1 MARATAIGELDLATI
16 RDVAKRAG
24 VAISTASAALNR
36 SAPVSADV
44 IAKVEAAVRELG
56 YIPHAAAQSLRS
68 GQSRLIGL
76 IVPSITNP
84 HFAAVARIIEN
95 VCLNAGYLSMVFSTG
110 QDSERENQILR
121 LLRQQRVAGL
131 IIIPTRSD
139 AEHGERLRSE
149 IHVPTVLLDM
159 YVEGLAYNVVKL
171 DNVAATRMATEHL
184 IGLGHRRIAVLTG
197 IAELATSRDRL
208 AGYLEAH
215 RDAGLDVDPD
225 MLLKGDYEQSLAA
238 QSVAAAMRS
247 VNPPTALLSISNMM
261 TLGALHALHDLG
273 LAAPA
278 DLSIVGID
286 DFDFAELLAPPLTV
300 VRVPLA
306 PMAERAIEIMLD
318 LIAGRRRASSQTD
331 LFFPELV
338 IRGSTTPA
346 GGRASSA

>member
-1 MARATAIGELDLATI
+1 LARAAAIGELDLATI
-16 RDVAKRAG
+16 RDVAKHAG

-56 YIPHAAAQSLRS
+56 YVPHGAAQSLRS

-139 AEHGERLRSE
+139 AEHGERLQGE

-159 YVEGLAYNVVKL
+159 YVEGLGYNVVKL
-171 DNVAATRMATEHL
+171 DNIAATRLATEHL

-197 IAELATSRDRL
+197 IAELATSKDRL
-208 AGYLEAH
+208 TGYLDAH
-215 RDAGLDVDPD
+215 RDAGLAIDPG
-225 MLLKGDYEQSLAA
+225 LQLRGNYEQSLAA
-238 QSVAAAMRS
+238 ASVAAVMRS
-247 VNPPTALLSISNMM
+247 ADPPTALLSISNMM

-318 LIAGRRRASSQTD
+318 LIAGRRRASRETE
-331 LFFPELV
+331 LFSPELV
-338 IRGSTTPA
+338 IRGSTRPAPTP
-346 GGRASSA
+346 